1 MKLVLNCKA
10 NEEGGKIKQLLLQHQ
25 AGGNSIKFMLEQL
38 QELKRL
44 GASIPAPSLSSASSI
59 SLTLS
64 PLKVIHLPCQKD
76 ALLSHFA
83 KVAEALSPSTA
94 FSLRQK

>member
-1 MKLVLNCKA
+1 L
-10 NEEGGKIKQLLLQHQ
+10 
-25 AGGNSIKFMLEQL
+25 LEQL
-38 QELKRL
+38 RELKQL
-44 GASIPAPSLSSASSI
+44 EASIPAPSLSSASSA

-64 PLKVIHLPCQKD
+64 PLIVLCLPLQKD

-83 KVAEALSPSTA
+83 KVAEALSPLTT